1 LLTFYSLG
9 RQAPAP
15 LAPLLLQRVVLG
27 MVVSGAIALAAR
39 HSRMLSREG
48 AIAATGV
55 GTVCVM
61 AGWDWAVALIA
72 FFLSGSIWSRIGRV
86 RKEALTADVISKGGE
101 RDALQVLANGGVFA
115 LCALGYVVW
124 SQPHA
129 TDPGLMPGWTDQC
142 WRALAGGALAAASG
156 DTWATEVG
164 TLWGGSPRSILTGR
178 RVRPGTSGGVTAVG
192 TAAGIGGSAA
202 MALVLWA
209 LRWGWPVVLA
219 ALAGG
224 VVGMI
229 LDSVL
234 GATLQRRRWCER
246 CKVPTERG
254 VHSCGAATRADGG
267 LPWLDNDGVNAF
279 STFAGAC
286 TAVIFYRS
294 LL

>member
-1 LLTFYSLG
+1 
-9 RQAPAP
+9 
-15 LAPLLLQRVVLG
+15 
-27 MVVSGAIALAAR
+27 
-39 HSRMLSREG
+39 MLSQEG
-48 AIAATGV
+48 ALAATGV
-55 GTVCVM
+55 GTICVV
-61 AGWDWAVALIA
+61 AGWDWAIALIA
-72 FFLSGSIWSRIGRV
+72 FFLTGSIWSRIGRV

-124 SQPHA
+124 SQPHTA
-129 TDPGLMPGWTDQC
+129 DLGLQAAWTDQS
-142 WRALAGGALAAASG
+142 WRAVAGGALAAALG
-156 DTWATEVG
+156 DTWATEAG

-178 RVRPGTSGGVTAVG
+178 PVRPGTSGGITAVG

-209 LRWGWPVVLA
+209 MGWGRAAALA

-224 VVGMI
+224 VIGMI
-229 LDSVL
+229 LDSLL

-267 LPWLDNDGVNAF
+267 LPWLDNDGVNAL